1 MELRIQ
7 TTFPQLDIN
16 YIWPRLVINQQP
28 TQIRV
33 ETSGPKVEIDQREAW
48 SEIGYSARPLFNKQ
62 ISDLSRAAVLK
73 GIRRYA
79 QDGDRVVRS
88 LGKVDMRKVTPQIV
102 KERDREKIPELNV
115 AAVPRTRPKV
125 KFAYEATVDWVEG
138 WVTIHAIT
146 QPPEIT
152 WQLGSVDIFVVGTQ
166 YDGRR

>member
-62 ISDLSRAAVLK
+62 ISDLQARGIVLK

-88 LGKVDMRKVTPQIV
+88 FRQGGYAQSYPPIV
-102 KERDREKIPELNV
+102 RNGIV
-115 AAVPRTRPKV
+115 
-125 KFAYEATVDWVEG
+125 
-138 WVTIHAIT
+138 
-146 QPPEIT
+146 
-152 WQLGSVDIFVVGTQ
+152 
-166 YDGRR
+166 RRSRS